1 MVFYCHEIS
10 GPNNKKKMQII
21 EVLISST
28 VTSWYIST
36 DFRGGEDLT
45 HIKTLDS
52 TAFVCFGCKRRGFF
66 EHIYITYNKLMSITE
81 KKSTSYCITVLDFL
95 SLGCFLVLVFAGDQV
110 MFQLL

>member
-10 GPNNKKKMQII
+10 GPNNKKNMQII

-36 DFRGGEDLT
+36 DFRGEDLT